1 MMARLDPYTPTPAA
15 RASRIVVMVLPFVI
29 GVFCV
34 LLSFVP
40 ISRIIGASTMPA
52 FAMMAIFYWAVVRPE
67 MFPVYAVFV
76 MGLLTDLLSAGPIGL
91 WAFTYTLT
99 YTLVLTQRFLI
110 INVPFSVFWFAFL
123 VTLIVEGAISWL
135 VASVIY
141 GTLLPVRPV
150 LAYVIVTAAVFP
162 LFAFLFGRIERRILP
177 TG

>member
-1 MMARLDPYTPTPAA
+1 MMARLDPYSPTPAS
-15 RASRIVVMVLPFVI
+15 RASRVVVMVVPFVI
-29 GVFCV
+29 GLVCV

-40 ISRIIGASTMPA
+40 VARIIGASTMPA
-52 FAMMAIFYWAVVRPE
+52 FALMAIFYWAVVRPE

-91 WAFTYTLT
+91 WAFTYTVI
-99 YTLVLTQRFLI
+99 YVLVLTQRFLI

-123 VTLIVEGAISWL
+123 VTGLVEGAISWT

-141 GTLLPVRPV
+141 GALLPVRPV
-150 LAYVIVTAAVFP
+150 LAHVIVTAAVFP

-177 TG
+177 AG

>member
-1 MMARLDPYTPTPAA
+1 M
-15 RASRIVVMVLPFVI
+15 MVLPLVI
-29 GVFCV
+29 GLFCV

-40 ISRIIGASTMPA
+40 VSRIIGASTMPA
-52 FAMMAIFYWAVVRPE
+52 FALMAIFYWAVVRPE

-110 INVPFSVFWFAFL
+110 VNVPFSVFWLAFL
-123 VTLIVEGAISWL
+123 VTLLVEGAISWV

-141 GTLLPVRPV
+141 AALLPVRPV
-150 LAYVIVTAAVFP
+150 LSHVIVTAAVFP

-177 TG
+177 SG